1 MSDTNEHLSTTD
13 PLAELIHAAGRRPPP
28 PAEHYASVLA
38 ASRSAWQAKVR
49 SRKQRRW
56 LALAASIAIVAAALT
71 VLETSQPPVRTPLAR
86 LALAVGDVALFSPE
100 TRAWESLSTVPATV
114 FPGDRLRTGPRA
126 GAAFMTEDGRS
137 LRIGAA
143 SELVFEGRDSMQLDF
158 GLLYVDSG
166 VRAPASSIEIGT
178 RFGTVRDI
186 GTQFEVQSSA
196 EALRV
201 RVRTGRVVLVDSP
214 LAADFQSAAGEEL
227 ELAAAGTLQQRTIAA
242 DDEQW
247 DWATAL
253 AIPDIENRSILSYLE
268 WIAREIGQPLQFD
281 TPNTELR
288 AQFVNWS
295 GDARGLTPL
304 QILESISATSD
315 FRCEVADGAIVVQRK

>member
-1 MSDTNEHLSTTD
+1 
-13 PLAELIHAAGRRPPP
+13 
-28 PAEHYASVLA
+28 VLA

-71 VLETSQPPVRTPLAR
+71 VLETLQPPERAPLAS
-86 LALAVGDVALFSPE
+86 LALAVGDVALLSPQ
-100 TRAWESLSTVPATV
+100 TGAWESLSTAPATV

-143 SELVFEGRDSMQLDF
+143 SELVFEGRESVQLVF
-158 GLLYVDSG
+158 GVLYVDSG
-166 VRAPASSIEIGT
+166 VRVPVSSIEIAT

-186 GTQFEVQSSA
+186 GTQFEVRSTA
-196 EALRV
+196 EALRL
-201 RVRTGRVVLVDSP
+201 RVRTGRVALVDSP
-214 LAADFQSAAGEEL
+214 FAADIQGAAGEEL
-227 ELAAAGTLQQRTIAA
+227 ELAATGRLQQRTIAA

-253 AIPDIENRSILSYLE
+253 AVPDIENRSILSYLQ
-268 WIAREIGQPLQFD
+268 WIAREVGRPLRFD
-281 TPNTELR
+281 APNTQLS

-304 QILESISATSD
+304 QLLESISATSD
-315 FRCEVADGAIVVQRK
+315 FLCEVADGAIVVQRK